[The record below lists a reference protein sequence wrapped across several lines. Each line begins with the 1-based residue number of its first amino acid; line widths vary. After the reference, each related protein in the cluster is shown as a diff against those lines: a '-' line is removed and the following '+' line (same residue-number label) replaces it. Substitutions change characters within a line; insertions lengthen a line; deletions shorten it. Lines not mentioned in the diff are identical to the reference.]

1 MSSVFM
7 LSRCHMFPAIV
18 DTETSTEVV
27 QYHLKVTFFTYFVTR
42 NHIMEEMN
50 KTEKGKIKIR
60 YKYYK

>member
-1 MSSVFM
+1 
-7 LSRCHMFPAIV
+7 MFPAIV